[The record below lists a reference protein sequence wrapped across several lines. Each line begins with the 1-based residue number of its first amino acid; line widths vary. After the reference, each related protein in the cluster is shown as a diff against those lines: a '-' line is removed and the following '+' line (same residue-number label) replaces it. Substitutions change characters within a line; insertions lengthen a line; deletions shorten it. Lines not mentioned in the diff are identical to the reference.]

1 MRAVKSVLRQAG
13 KLKRANEDKN
23 ENLLLFGALKDFNL
37 PKIVTDD
44 KPIFINLLKDLFT
57 EVEKVPEV
65 VLNEELKQKVIQ
77 SCNELNYMAEDTF
90 ILKIIQLS
98 EILEVRHCVFII
110 GPAGSGKSS
119 VWKTLARTE

>member
-1 MRAVKSVLRQAG
+1 MKSVLRQAG
-13 KLKRANEDKN
+13 KLKRANESKD

-44 KPIFINLLKDLFT
+44 KPIFVNLLKDLFT

-65 VLNEELKQKVIQ
+65 ILDEKLRVQVLNTAKQLKYIP
-77 SCNELNYMAEDTF
+77 EDTF

-119 VWKTLARTE
+119 VWKTLA